1 MCKDRTISYESNT
14 PKVIACGV
22 HFNNSG
28 MSFFEQ
34 IVLPVSS
41 SNLADGNRAA
51 QVQVRNYDSA
61 GVEVQTILECSD
73 HRKEG
78 GIECIPIIVYAYR
91 IDVKAPH
98 CFSRVDA

>member
-1 MCKDRTISYESNT
+1 MWDQQVRASYVKVNVSVCLCKSRMISYESNT

-28 MSFFEQ
+28 VSIFEQ

-51 QVQVRNYDSA
+51 HVQVRNYDRA
-61 GVEVQTILECSD
+61 ELEGTNYS
-73 HRKEG
+73 
-78 GIECIPIIVYAYR
+78 
-91 IDVKAPH
+91 
-98 CFSRVDA
+98 